1 MLDAEALG
9 LQNLERVLAAFS
21 RVRLATNDLIGVDGY
36 GYVDP
41 GRDKLES
48 VYAELLGTERALVRP
63 QLVSGTHALAV
74 MIRGV
79 VEPGQH
85 VVLGGPV
92 YDTLRPL
99 LSPESR
105 HPLGLAAAGV
115 RLTSVPLAA
124 EDLDER
130 AWERALNDDPDFV
143 YLQRSR
149 GYQRRPSWGR
159 EAISRRVADAHRA
172 GALVLVD
179 NCYGEFTD
187 VSEPGHWGAD
197 LLAGSLLKNPGGG
210 LAPGGG
216 YIAGRERLVERA
228 AQHLYAPGLGAGIGP
243 SGSALR
249 WFWQG
254 LYYAPHAVSEA
265 LIGCMLAAHRFQDAG
280 LVVDPTPEAWPR
292 YDIVQA
298 VELQSPDRLLAA
310 IEAVQ
315 TVSPLDSYVKPEP
328 GPMPGYD
335 VPVTMAAS
343 GFVPGG
349 SLELSADAPMQPP
362 WTLYLQGGVMR
373 QHMMLAA
380 ERILARLSRED

>member
-1 MLDAEALG
+1 
-9 LQNLERVLAAFS
+9 
-21 RVRLATNDLIGVDGY
+21 VRLGTEDLTGVDGY

-41 GRDKLES
+41 GRDKLEA

-74 MIRGV
+74 MVRAV
-79 VEPGQH
+79 VTRGQH

-99 LSPESR
+99 LSPGSR
-105 HPLGLAAAGV
+105 HPLGLAESGV
-115 RLTSVPLAA
+115 RLSAVPLTG
-124 EDLDER
+124 EGLDER
-130 AWERALNDDPDFV
+130 AWSQALDDRPDWV

-149 GYQRRPSWGR
+149 GYERRPSWGR
-159 EAISRRVADAHRA
+159 EAISRRIADAHRA
-172 GALVLVD
+172 GALVLLD

-216 YIAGRERLVERA
+216 YIAGRDHLVERA
-228 AQHLYAPGLGAGIGP
+228 AHQLYAPGLGAGIGP
-243 SGSALR
+243 SGPALR

-265 LIGCMLAAHRFQDAG
+265 LIGCMLAARRFQEAG
-280 LVVDPTPEAWPR
+280 FVVDPLPEAWPR
-292 YDIVQA
+292 SDIVQA
-298 VELQSPDRLLAA
+298 VELHDADRLLAA

-315 TVSPLDSYVKPEP
+315 TISPLDSYVKPEA

-335 VPVTMAAS
+335 VPVAMAAS

-349 SLELSADAPMQPP
+349 SLELSADAPMRPP

-373 QHMMLAA
+373 QHMVLAA
-380 ERILARLSRED
+380 DRILARLSGSN